1 MGLYFSAAMVRSLMS
16 GLELNVRSSSACSKS
31 RNIAATLG
39 SFDDAIPPSPRTLGY
54 PTSVW
59 IPSGVE
65 RESRQVNQPI
75 HKSAL
80 ATILLNLNVRVV
92 VMWQIVARHYTIS
105 ITQRSAV
112 SALCFAKS
120 YHDEMADISSSFLM
134 WESDLCVWRRIWN
147 LIQNSLL
154 ELQLGWRLWFTEV
167 RIRWGYFGC
176 GSSVHYC
183 VGCMLDSLLH
193 PFHIIDP
200 VKLTYGSH
208 VSHTITLIL
217 AEKMV

>member
-92 VMWQIVARHYTIS
+92 VMWQIVTRTSLYYYAAQCCFGSLFCEI
-105 ITQRSAV
+105 V
-112 SALCFAKS
+112 SWWNGRYKFVILDVRERPLRLKK
-120 YHDEMADISSSFLM
+120 
-134 WESDLCVWRRIWN
+134 DLKF
-147 LIQNSLL
+147 NS
-154 ELQLGWRLWFTEV
+154 E
-167 RIRWGYFGC
+167 
-176 GSSVHYC
+176 
-183 VGCMLDSLLH
+183 
-193 PFHIIDP
+193 
-200 VKLTYGSH
+200 
-208 VSHTITLIL
+208 
-217 AEKMV
+217 

>member
-16 GLELNVRSSSACSKS
+16 GFELNVRSSSACSKS

-92 VMWQIVARHYTIS
+92 VMWQIVTVTVPIVTRHYT
-105 ITQRSAV
+105 ITQRSAI

-154 ELQLGWRLWFTEV
+154 ELL
-167 RIRWGYFGC
+167 
-176 GSSVHYC
+176 
-183 VGCMLDSLLH
+183 
-193 PFHIIDP
+193 
-200 VKLTYGSH
+200 
-208 VSHTITLIL
+208 
-217 AEKMV
+217 